1 MIRRP
6 MCLLCFLMMLAL
18 GIADLAG
25 IPLIRGNPLPAGVQS
40 WIEAHPASEI
50 CGEVERYENTEFSQ
64 SVYLKK
70 TYLIYHSKKFPIN
83 NVRVFLKNEEELKPG
98 MQILVKGT
106 LKSVEGPA
114 NPGGF
119 DSRQYYACRHIYYFM
134 KKAVLLK
141 KTSAYSGYRQA
152 MLSVKEKCRIV
163 LESVA
168 GEDASVFE
176 AVVLGDKT
184 SLDPEIRMRYQMAGI
199 VHILAISGLHISIL
213 GIGLYN
219 LMKQVGFGIWPAGIF
234 SLVVMLQYGMLTGG
248 SVSTMRAVTMFL
260 IAMGARITGRI
271 YDMPSA
277 VSVTAMMILA
287 ESPAYLLDSGFLL
300 SFGCILG
307 ICAASER
314 ICALAGAKRKVTKA
328 FWGSVALQL
337 MTLPVMLKFF
347 GEVSLAGLV
356 LNLAVLPSVGVVL
369 AGGVAAMLLGFISVP
384 AARVVI
390 FPARGLLFLY
400 EKLCE
405 LAGRSRW
412 CTWIGGEPEI
422 WQIVVYYVILI
433 AVLFIGQ
440 YVRELEQKKKEM
452 EEDGAKELRSEE
464 NTQRNPLRNWYD
476 NINIQQNLRK
486 RQGTDKLQIS
496 RISRKQH
503 LLRIAAIVLLILS
516 IPILGNQSF
525 QHPFKSKTLQITC
538 LDVGQGD
545 GILIRTPDNKH
556 YLIDGGSSSQSEL
569 GRYCLLPALKSM
581 GISYLDGIFISH
593 TDKDHLSGVQELL
606 EYMEKGLTTIRA
618 GYLVLPGWSEP
629 PQAWTDLARTAQKA
643 GLKTVTGNTG
653 DIIHS
658 GAATFEVLWPENTA
672 RGKDVN
678 EEAMVMELTY
688 GEFQMLFTG
697 DIGADTEK
705 KLLTAGYLND
715 IDCLKVGHHGSRY
728 SSSEEFLKKLK
739 PELAIISCS
748 STNTYGHPSLETIQR
763 LEDCGSQVEY
773 TMKNGAITLETNGK
787 NLRIRRFCSC

>member
-6 MCLLCFLMMLAL
+6 MCLLCFLMMLVL

-25 IPLIRGNPLPAGVQS
+25 IPLIRGNPLPASVQS
-40 WIEAHPASEI
+40 WIKAHPGSEI

-83 NVRVFLKNEEELKPG
+83 NVRVFLKKEEELKPG
-98 MQILVKGT
+98 MQIFVKGI
-106 LKSVEGPA
+106 LKEVEGPT

-119 DSRQYYACRHIYYFM
+119 DSSRYYACRHIYYFM

-141 KTSAYSGYRQA
+141 KTSTYSGYHQA
-152 MLSVKEKCRIV
+152 MLMVKEKCRQI
-163 LESVA
+163 LENTA
-168 GEDASVFE
+168 GKDAPVFE
-176 AVVLGDKT
+176 AIVLGEKT
-184 SLDPEIRMRYQMAGI
+184 GLDPEIRMRYQLAGI

-213 GIGLYN
+213 GMGLYK
-219 LMKQVGFGIWPAGIF
+219 LMKRVGFGIWPAGIF
-234 SLVVMLQYGMLTGG
+234 SLAVMLQYGMMTGG
-248 SVSTMRAVTMFL
+248 SVSTLRAVTMFL

-300 SFGCILG
+300 SFGCVLG
-307 ICAASER
+307 ICVASER
-314 ICALAGAKRKVTKA
+314 ICALAGAKRKGTKV
-328 FWGSVALQL
+328 FCESVALWL
-337 MTLPVMLKFF
+337 VTLPVMLKFF
-347 GEVSLAGLV
+347 GEASLAGLV

-369 AGGVAAMLLGFISVP
+369 AGGVAAMILGFVSIP
-384 AARVVI
+384 TGRVMI
-390 FPARGLLFLY
+390 FPARVLLFLY
-400 EKLCE
+400 ERLCE

-422 WQIVVYYVILI
+422 WQITIYYAILV
-433 AVLFIGQ
+433 AVLLIGQ
-440 YVRELEQKKKEM
+440 YIKES
-452 EEDGAKELRSEE
+452 DQTK
-464 NTQRNPLRNWYD
+464 
-476 NINIQQNLRK
+476 
-486 RQGTDKLQIS
+486 
-496 RISRKQH
+496 ISRKQH
-503 LLRIAAIVLLILS
+503 ILRISGIVLLILS
-516 IPILGNQSF
+516 ILTLGKQSF
-525 QHPFKSKTLQITC
+525 RYSFKNQTLQITC

-581 GISYLDGIFISH
+581 GISCLDGIFISH

-618 GYLVLPGWSEP
+618 AYLVLPGWTEP
-629 PQAWTDLARTAQKA
+629 PEAWTDLASAAQKA
-643 GLKTVTGNTG
+643 GIKTVTGNAG
-653 DIIHS
+653 NIIRS
-658 GAATFEVLWPENTA
+658 GATAFEILWPESTA

-688 GEFQMLFTG
+688 GDFRMLFTG

-705 KLLTAGYLND
+705 KLLSAGCLND
-715 IDCLKVGHHGSRY
+715 IDCLKVGHHGSGY
-728 SSSEEFLKKLK
+728 SSSEEFLKKVK
-739 PELAIISCS
+739 PELSIISCS
-748 STNTYGHPSLETIQR
+748 STNTYGHPSPETVKR
-763 LEDCGSQVEY
+763 LKDCGSQIEY
-773 TMKNGAITLETNGK
+773 TMKNGAIILETNGK
-787 NLRIRRFCSC
+787 NLRIRRFFGN

>member
-6 MCLLCFLMMLAL
+6 MCLLCFLMMLVL

-25 IPLIRGNPLPAGVQS
+25 IPLIRGNPLPASVQS
-40 WIEAHPASEI
+40 WIKAHPGSEI

-83 NVRVFLKNEEELKPG
+83 NVRVFLKKEEELKPG
-98 MQILVKGT
+98 MQIFVKGI
-106 LKSVEGPA
+106 LKEVEGPT

-119 DSRQYYACRHIYYFM
+119 DSSQYYACRHIYYFM

-141 KTSAYSGYRQA
+141 KTSTYSGYHQA
-152 MLSVKEKCRIV
+152 MLMVREKCRQI
-163 LESVA
+163 LENTA
-168 GEDASVFE
+168 GKDAPVFE
-176 AVVLGDKT
+176 AIVLGEKT
-184 SLDPEIRMRYQMAGI
+184 GLDPEIRMRYQLAGI

-213 GIGLYN
+213 GIGLYK
-219 LMKQVGFGIWPAGIF
+219 LIKRVGFGIWPAGIF
-234 SLVVMLQYGMLTGG
+234 SLAVMLQYGMMTGG
-248 SVSTMRAVTMFL
+248 SVSTLRAVTMFL

-300 SFGCILG
+300 SFGCVLG
-307 ICAASER
+307 ICVASER
-314 ICALAGAKRKVTKA
+314 ICALAGAKRKGTKV
-328 FWGSVALQL
+328 FCESVALWL
-337 MTLPVMLKFF
+337 VTLPVMLKFF
-347 GEVSLAGLV
+347 GEASLAGLV

-369 AGGVAAMLLGFISVP
+369 AGGVVAMILGFVSIP
-384 AARVVI
+384 TGRVMI
-390 FPARGLLFLY
+390 FPARVLLFLY
-400 EKLCE
+400 ERLCE

-422 WQIVVYYVILI
+422 WQITIYYAILV
-433 AVLFIGQ
+433 AVLLIGQ
-440 YVRELEQKKKEM
+440 YIKES
-452 EEDGAKELRSEE
+452 DQTK
-464 NTQRNPLRNWYD
+464 
-476 NINIQQNLRK
+476 
-486 RQGTDKLQIS
+486 
-496 RISRKQH
+496 ISRKQH
-503 LLRIAAIVLLILS
+503 ILRISGIVLLILS
-516 IPILGNQSF
+516 ILTLGKQSF
-525 QHPFKSKTLQITC
+525 RYPFKTQTLQITC

-581 GISYLDGIFISH
+581 GISCLDGIFISH

-618 GYLVLPGWSEP
+618 AYLVLPGWTEP
-629 PQAWTDLARTAQKA
+629 PEAWTDLASAAQKA
-643 GLKTVTGNTG
+643 GIKTVTGNAG
-653 DIIHS
+653 NIIHS
-658 GAATFEVLWPENTA
+658 GAAAFEILWPESTA

-688 GEFQMLFTG
+688 GDFRMLFTG

-705 KLLTAGYLND
+705 KLLSAGCLND
-715 IDCLKVGHHGSRY
+715 IDCLKVGHHGSGY
-728 SSSEEFLKKLK
+728 SSSEEFLKKVK
-739 PELAIISCS
+739 PELSIISCS
-748 STNTYGHPSLETIQR
+748 STNTYGHPSPETVKR
-763 LEDCGSQVEY
+763 LKDCGSQIEY
-773 TMKNGAITLETNGK
+773 TMKNGAIILETNGK
-787 NLRIRRFCSC
+787 NLRIRRFCGN

>member
-6 MCLLCFLMMLAL
+6 MCLLCFLMMLVL

-25 IPLIRGNPLPAGVQS
+25 IPLIRGNPLPASVQS
-40 WIEAHPASEI
+40 WIKAHPGSEI
-50 CGEVERYENTEFSQ
+50 YGEVERYENTEFSQ

-83 NVRVFLKNEEELKPG
+83 NVRVFLKKEEELKPG
-98 MQILVKGT
+98 MQIFVKGI
-106 LKSVEGPA
+106 LKEVEGPT

-119 DSRQYYACRHIYYFM
+119 DSSQYYACRHIYYFM

-141 KTSAYSGYRQA
+141 KTSTYSSYHQA
-152 MLSVKEKCRIV
+152 MLMVKEKCRQI
-163 LESVA
+163 LENTA
-168 GEDASVFE
+168 GKDAPVFE
-176 AVVLGDKT
+176 AIVLGEKT
-184 SLDPEIRMRYQMAGI
+184 GLDPEIRMRYQLAGI

-213 GIGLYN
+213 GMGLYK
-219 LMKQVGFGIWPAGIF
+219 LIKRVGFGIWPAGIF
-234 SLVVMLQYGMLTGG
+234 SLAVMLQYGMMTGG
-248 SVSTMRAVTMFL
+248 SVSTLRAVTMFL

-300 SFGCILG
+300 SFGCVLG
-307 ICAASER
+307 ICVASER
-314 ICALAGAKRKVTKA
+314 ICALAGAKRKGTKV
-328 FWGSVALQL
+328 FCESVALWL
-337 MTLPVMLKFF
+337 VTLPVMLKFF
-347 GEVSLAGLV
+347 GEASLAGLV

-369 AGGVAAMLLGFISVP
+369 AGGVAAMILGFVSIP
-384 AARVVI
+384 TGRVMI
-390 FPARGLLFLY
+390 FPARVLLFLY
-400 EKLCE
+400 ERLCE

-422 WQIVVYYVILI
+422 WQITIYYAILV
-433 AVLFIGQ
+433 AVLLIGQ
-440 YVRELEQKKKEM
+440 YIKES
-452 EEDGAKELRSEE
+452 DQTK
-464 NTQRNPLRNWYD
+464 
-476 NINIQQNLRK
+476 
-486 RQGTDKLQIS
+486 
-496 RISRKQH
+496 ISRKQH
-503 LLRIAAIVLLILS
+503 ILRISGIVLLILS
-516 IPILGNQSF
+516 ILTLGKQSF
-525 QHPFKSKTLQITC
+525 RYSFKNQTLQITC

-581 GISYLDGIFISH
+581 GISCLDGIFISH

-618 GYLVLPGWSEP
+618 AYLVLPGWTEP
-629 PQAWTDLARTAQKA
+629 PEAWTDLASAAQKA
-643 GLKTVTGNTG
+643 GIKTVTGNAG
-653 DIIHS
+653 NIIRS
-658 GAATFEVLWPENTA
+658 GAAAFEILWPESTA

-688 GEFQMLFTG
+688 GDFRMLFTG

-705 KLLTAGYLND
+705 KLLTAGCLND

-728 SSSEEFLKKLK
+728 SSSEAFLKKLK
-739 PELAIISCS
+739 PELSIISCS
-748 STNTYGHPSLETIQR
+748 STNTYGHPSPETIQR
-763 LEDCGSQVEY
+763 LKDCGSQIEY
-773 TMKNGAITLETNGK
+773 TMKNGAITLETNGE
-787 NLRIRRFCSC
+787 NLRILRFYSN

>member
-6 MCLLCFLMMLAL
+6 MCLLCFLMMLVL

-25 IPLIRGNPLPAGVQS
+25 IPLIRGNPLPASVQS
-40 WIEAHPASEI
+40 WIKAHPGSEI

-83 NVRVFLKNEEELKPG
+83 NVRVFLKKEEELKPG
-98 MQILVKGT
+98 MQIFVKGI
-106 LKSVEGPA
+106 LKEVEGPT

-119 DSRQYYACRHIYYFM
+119 DSSRYYACRHIYYFM

-141 KTSAYSGYRQA
+141 KTSTYSGYHQA
-152 MLSVKEKCRIV
+152 MLMVKEKCRQI
-163 LESVA
+163 LENTA
-168 GEDASVFE
+168 GKDAPVFE
-176 AVVLGDKT
+176 AIVLGEKT
-184 SLDPEIRMRYQMAGI
+184 GLDPEIRMRYQLAGI

-213 GIGLYN
+213 GMGLYK
-219 LMKQVGFGIWPAGIF
+219 LMKRVGFGIWPAGIF
-234 SLVVMLQYGMLTGG
+234 SLAVMLQYGMMTGG
-248 SVSTMRAVTMFL
+248 SVSTLRAVTMFL

-300 SFGCILG
+300 SFGCVLG
-307 ICAASER
+307 ICVASER
-314 ICALAGAKRKVTKA
+314 ICALAGAKRKGTKV
-328 FWGSVALQL
+328 FCESVALWL
-337 MTLPVMLKFF
+337 VTLPVMLKFF
-347 GEVSLAGLV
+347 GEASLAGLV

-369 AGGVAAMLLGFISVP
+369 AGGVAAMILGFVSIP
-384 AARVVI
+384 TGRVMI
-390 FPARGLLFLY
+390 FPARVLLFLY
-400 EKLCE
+400 ERLCE

-422 WQIVVYYVILI
+422 WQITIYYAILV
-433 AVLFIGQ
+433 AVLLIGQ
-440 YVRELEQKKKEM
+440 YIKES
-452 EEDGAKELRSEE
+452 DQTK
-464 NTQRNPLRNWYD
+464 
-476 NINIQQNLRK
+476 
-486 RQGTDKLQIS
+486 
-496 RISRKQH
+496 ISRKQH
-503 LLRIAAIVLLILS
+503 ILRISGIVLLILS
-516 IPILGNQSF
+516 ILTLGKQSF
-525 QHPFKSKTLQITC
+525 RYSFKNQTLQITC

-581 GISYLDGIFISH
+581 GISCLDGIFISH

-618 GYLVLPGWSEP
+618 AYLVLPGWTEP
-629 PQAWTDLARTAQKA
+629 PEAWTDLASAAQKA
-643 GLKTVTGNTG
+643 GIKTVTGNAG
-653 DIIHS
+653 NIIRS
-658 GAATFEVLWPENTA
+658 GAAAFEILWPESTA

-688 GEFQMLFTG
+688 GDFRMLFTG

-705 KLLTAGYLND
+705 KLLSAGCLND
-715 IDCLKVGHHGSRY
+715 IDCLKVGHHGSGY
-728 SSSEEFLKKLK
+728 SSSEEFLKKVK
-739 PELAIISCS
+739 PELSIISCS
-748 STNTYGHPSLETIQR
+748 STNTYGHPSPETVKR
-763 LEDCGSQVEY
+763 LKDCGSQIEY
-773 TMKNGAITLETNGK
+773 TMKNGAIILETNGK
-787 NLRIRRFCSC
+787 NLRIRRFFGN

>member
-6 MCLLCFLMMLAL
+6 MCLLCFLMMLVL

-25 IPLIRGNPLPAGVQS
+25 IPLIRGNPLPASVQS
-40 WIEAHPASEI
+40 WIKAHPGSEI

-83 NVRVFLKNEEELKPG
+83 NVRIFLKKEEELKPG
-98 MQILVKGT
+98 MKIFVKGI
-106 LKSVEGPA
+106 LKEVEGPT

-119 DSRQYYACRHIYYFM
+119 DSSRYYACRHIYYFM

-141 KTSAYSGYRQA
+141 KTSTYSGYHQA
-152 MLSVKEKCRIV
+152 MLMVREKCRQI
-163 LESVA
+163 LENTA
-168 GEDASVFE
+168 GKDAPVFE
-176 AVVLGDKT
+176 AIVLGEKT
-184 SLDPEIRMRYQMAGI
+184 GLDPEIRMRYQLAGI

-213 GIGLYN
+213 GMGLYK
-219 LMKQVGFGIWPAGIF
+219 LIKRVGFGIWPAGIF
-234 SLVVMLQYGMLTGG
+234 SLAVMLQYGMMTGG
-248 SVSTMRAVTMFL
+248 SVSTLRAVTMFL

-300 SFGCILG
+300 SFGCVLG
-307 ICAASER
+307 ICVASER
-314 ICALAGAKRKVTKA
+314 ICALAGAKRKGTKV
-328 FWGSVALQL
+328 FCESVALWL
-337 MTLPVMLKFF
+337 VTLPVMLKFF
-347 GEVSLAGLV
+347 GEASLAGLV

-369 AGGVAAMLLGFISVP
+369 AGGVAAMILGFVSIP
-384 AARVVI
+384 TGRVVI
-390 FPARGLLFLY
+390 FPARVLLFLY
-400 EKLCE
+400 ERLCE

-422 WQIVVYYVILI
+422 WQITIYYAILV
-433 AVLFIGQ
+433 AVLLIGQ
-440 YVRELEQKKKEM
+440 YIKES
-452 EEDGAKELRSEE
+452 DQTK
-464 NTQRNPLRNWYD
+464 
-476 NINIQQNLRK
+476 
-486 RQGTDKLQIS
+486 
-496 RISRKQH
+496 ISRKQH
-503 LLRIAAIVLLILS
+503 ILRISGIVLLILS
-516 IPILGNQSF
+516 ILTLGKQSF
-525 QHPFKSKTLQITC
+525 RYPFKTQTLQITC

-581 GISYLDGIFISH
+581 GISCLDGIFISH

-618 GYLVLPGWSEP
+618 AYLVLPGWTEP
-629 PQAWTDLARTAQKA
+629 PEAWTDLASAAQKA
-643 GLKTVTGNTG
+643 GIKTVTGNAG
-653 DIIHS
+653 NIIRS
-658 GAATFEVLWPENTA
+658 GAAAFEILWPESTA

-688 GEFQMLFTG
+688 GDFRMLFTG

-705 KLLTAGYLND
+705 KLLSAGCLND
-715 IDCLKVGHHGSRY
+715 IECLKVGHHGSGY
-728 SSSEEFLKKLK
+728 SSSEEFLKKVK
-739 PELAIISCS
+739 PELSIISCS
-748 STNTYGHPSLETIQR
+748 STNTYGHPSPETVKR
-763 LEDCGSQVEY
+763 LKDCGSQIEY
-773 TMKNGAITLETNGK
+773 TMKNGAIILETNGK
-787 NLRIRRFCSC
+787 NLRIRRFCGN

>member
-6 MCLLCFLMMLAL
+6 MCLLCFLMMLVL

-25 IPLIRGNPLPAGVQS
+25 IPLIRGNPLPASVQS
-40 WIEAHPASEI
+40 WIKAHPGSEI

-83 NVRVFLKNEEELKPG
+83 NVRIFLKKEEELKPG
-98 MQILVKGT
+98 MKIFVKGI
-106 LKSVEGPA
+106 LKEVEGPT

-119 DSRQYYACRHIYYFM
+119 DSSRYYACRHIYYFM

-141 KTSAYSGYRQA
+141 KTSTYSGYHQA
-152 MLSVKEKCRIV
+152 MLMVREKCRQI
-163 LESVA
+163 LENTA
-168 GEDASVFE
+168 GKDAPVFE
-176 AVVLGDKT
+176 AIVLGEKT
-184 SLDPEIRMRYQMAGI
+184 GLDPEIRMRYQLAGI

-213 GIGLYN
+213 GMGLYK
-219 LMKQVGFGIWPAGIF
+219 LIKRVGFGIWPAGIF
-234 SLVVMLQYGMLTGG
+234 SLAVMLQYGMMTGG
-248 SVSTMRAVTMFL
+248 SVSTLRAVTMFL

-300 SFGCILG
+300 SFGCVLG
-307 ICAASER
+307 ICVASER
-314 ICALAGAKRKVTKA
+314 ICALAGAKRKGTKV
-328 FWGSVALQL
+328 FCESVALWL
-337 MTLPVMLKFF
+337 VTLPVMLKFF
-347 GEVSLAGLV
+347 GEASLAGLV

-369 AGGVAAMLLGFISVP
+369 AGGVAAMILGFVSIP
-384 AARVVI
+384 TGRVVI
-390 FPARGLLFLY
+390 FPARVLLFLY
-400 EKLCE
+400 ERLCE

-422 WQIVVYYVILI
+422 WQITIYYAILV
-433 AVLFIGQ
+433 AVLLIGQ
-440 YVRELEQKKKEM
+440 YIKES
-452 EEDGAKELRSEE
+452 DQTK
-464 NTQRNPLRNWYD
+464 
-476 NINIQQNLRK
+476 
-486 RQGTDKLQIS
+486 
-496 RISRKQH
+496 ISRKQH
-503 LLRIAAIVLLILS
+503 ILRISGIVLLILS
-516 IPILGNQSF
+516 ILTLGKQSF
-525 QHPFKSKTLQITC
+525 RYPFKTQTLQITC

-556 YLIDGGSSSQSEL
+556 YLIDGGSSSQSDL

-581 GISYLDGIFISH
+581 GISCLDGIFISH

-618 GYLVLPGWSEP
+618 AYLVLPGWTEP
-629 PQAWTDLARTAQKA
+629 PEAWTDLASAAQKA
-643 GLKTVTGNTG
+643 GIKTVTGNAG
-653 DIIHS
+653 NIIRS
-658 GAATFEVLWPENTA
+658 GAAAFEILWPESTA

-688 GEFQMLFTG
+688 GDFRMLFTG

-705 KLLTAGYLND
+705 KLLSVGCLND

-728 SSSEEFLKKLK
+728 SSSEEFLKKVK
-739 PELAIISCS
+739 PELSIISCS
-748 STNTYGHPSLETIQR
+748 STNTYGHPSPETVKR
-763 LEDCGSQVEY
+763 LKDCGSQIEY
-773 TMKNGAITLETNGK
+773 TMKNGAIILETNGK
-787 NLRIRRFCSC
+787 NLRIRRFCGN

>member
-25 IPLIRGNPLPAGVQS
+25 IPLIRGNPLPASLQS
-40 WIEAHPASEI
+40 WIKVHPGSEI

-83 NVRVFLKNEEELKPG
+83 NVRVFLKKEEELKPG
-98 MQILVKGT
+98 MQIFVKGI
-106 LKSVEGPA
+106 LKEVEGPT

-141 KTSAYSGYRQA
+141 KTSTYSGYHQA
-152 MLSVKEKCRIV
+152 MLMVKEKCRQI
-163 LESVA
+163 LENTA
-168 GEDASVFE
+168 EKDAPVFE
-176 AVVLGDKT
+176 AIVLGEKT
-184 SLDPEIRMRYQMAGI
+184 GLDPEIRMRYQLAGI

-213 GIGLYN
+213 GMGLYK
-219 LMKQVGFGIWPAGIF
+219 LMKRVGFGIWPAGIF
-234 SLVVMLQYGMLTGG
+234 SLAVMLQYGMMTGG
-248 SVSTMRAVTMFL
+248 SVSTLRAVTMFL

-300 SFGCILG
+300 SFGCVLG
-307 ICAASER
+307 ICVASER
-314 ICALAGAKRKVTKA
+314 ICALAGAKRKGTKV
-328 FWGSVALQL
+328 FCESVALWL
-337 MTLPVMLKFF
+337 VTLPVMLKFF
-347 GEVSLAGLV
+347 GEASLAGLV

-369 AGGVAAMLLGFISVP
+369 ACGVAAMILGFVSIP
-384 AARVVI
+384 AGRVVI
-390 FPARGLLFLY
+390 FPARVLLSLY
-400 EKLCE
+400 ERLCE
-405 LAGRSRW
+405 LAGRSSW
-412 CTWIGGEPEI
+412 CTWIGGEPKI
-422 WQIVVYYVILI
+422 WQITVYYAILI
-433 AVLFIGQ
+433 TVLFIGQ
-440 YVRELEQKKKEM
+440 YIKGSDQTK
-452 EEDGAKELRSEE
+452 
-464 NTQRNPLRNWYD
+464 
-476 NINIQQNLRK
+476 
-486 RQGTDKLQIS
+486 
-496 RISRKQH
+496 ISRKQH
-503 LLRIAAIVLLILS
+503 ILRISGIVLLILS
-516 IPILGNQSF
+516 ILTLGNQSF
-525 QHPFKSKTLQITC
+525 RYPFKTQTLQITC

-556 YLIDGGSSSQSEL
+556 YLIDGGSSSQSDL

-581 GISYLDGIFISH
+581 GISCLDGIFISH

-618 GYLVLPGWSEP
+618 AYLVLPGWTEP
-629 PQAWTDLARTAQKA
+629 PEAWTDLASAAQKA
-643 GLKTVTGNTG
+643 GIKTVTGNAG
-653 DIIHS
+653 NIIRS
-658 GAATFEVLWPENTA
+658 GAAAFEILWPESTA

-688 GEFQMLFTG
+688 GDFRMLFTG

-705 KLLTAGYLND
+705 KLLSVGCFND

-728 SSSEEFLKKLK
+728 SSSEEFLKKVK
-739 PELAIISCS
+739 PELSIISCS
-748 STNTYGHPSLETIQR
+748 STNTYGHPSPETIKR
-763 LEDCGSQVEY
+763 LKDCGSQIEY
-773 TMKNGAITLETNGK
+773 TMKNGAIILETNGK
-787 NLRIRRFCSC
+787 NLRIRRFCSN

>member
-50 CGEVERYENTEFSQ
+50 CGEVEWYENTEFSQ

-106 LKSVEGPA
+106 LKSVEGPT

-152 MLSVKEKCRIV
+152 MLSVKEKCRSV

-168 GEDASVFE
+168 GEDASVFD

-213 GIGLYN
+213 GMGLYN
-219 LMKQVGFGIWPAGIF
+219 LMKRVGFGIWPAGIF
-234 SLVVMLQYGMLTGG
+234 SLAVMLQYGMLTGG

-300 SFGCILG
+300 SFGCVLG
-307 ICAASER
+307 ICEASDR
-314 ICALAGAKRKVTKA
+314 ICALSGAKRKVTKA

-369 AGGVAAMLLGFISVP
+369 AGGVAAMLVGIVSIP

-400 EKLCE
+400 EKICE

-412 CTWIGGEPEI
+412 CTWISGEPEI

-433 AVLFIGQ
+433 TVLFIGQ
-440 YVRELEQKKKEM
+440 HMKELDQEKKELEKGE
-452 EEDGAKELRSEE
+452 AKGLQRE
-464 NTQRNPLRNWYD
+464 NAQRNPLRNWYE
-476 NINIQQNLRK
+476 NV
-486 RQGTDKLQIS
+486 
-496 RISRKQH
+496 SRKQH
-503 LLRIAAIVLLILS
+503 ILRTAAIVLMTLS
-516 IPILGNQSF
+516 ILTLGIQSF
-525 QHPFKSKTLQITC
+525 QYPFKSKTLQITC

-545 GILIRTPDNKH
+545 GILIRTPNNKH

-629 PQAWTDLARTAQKA
+629 PQAWTDLARTAKKA

-658 GAATFEVLWPENTA
+658 GAVTFEVLWPESAA

-748 STNTYGHPSLETIQR
+748 STNTYGHPSPETIQR

-787 NLRIRRFCSC
+787 NIQIHRFCSR

>member
-6 MCLLCFLMMLAL
+6 MCLLCFLMMLVL

-25 IPLIRGNPLPAGVQS
+25 IPLIRGNPLPASVQS
-40 WIEAHPASEI
+40 WIKAHPGSEI

-83 NVRVFLKNEEELKPG
+83 NVRVFLKKEEELKPG
-98 MQILVKGT
+98 MQIFVKGI
-106 LKSVEGPA
+106 LKEVEGPT

-119 DSRQYYACRHIYYFM
+119 DSSRYYACRHIYYFM

-141 KTSAYSGYRQA
+141 KTSTYSSYHQA
-152 MLSVKEKCRIV
+152 MLMVKEKCRQI
-163 LESVA
+163 LENTA
-168 GEDASVFE
+168 GKDAPVFE
-176 AVVLGDKT
+176 AIVLGEKT
-184 SLDPEIRMRYQMAGI
+184 GLDSEIRMRYQLAGI

-213 GIGLYN
+213 GMGLYK
-219 LMKQVGFGIWPAGIF
+219 LMKRVGFGIWPAGIF
-234 SLVVMLQYGMLTGG
+234 SLAVMLQYGMMTGG
-248 SVSTMRAVTMFL
+248 SVSTLRAVTMFL

-300 SFGCILG
+300 SFGCVLG
-307 ICAASER
+307 ICVASER
-314 ICALAGAKRKVTKA
+314 ICALAGAKRKGTKV
-328 FWGSVALQL
+328 FCESVALWL
-337 MTLPVMLKFF
+337 VTLPVMLKFF
-347 GEVSLAGLV
+347 GEASLAGLV

-369 AGGVAAMLLGFISVP
+369 AGGVAAMILGFVSIP
-384 AARVVI
+384 TGRVMI
-390 FPARGLLFLY
+390 FPARVLLFLY
-400 EKLCE
+400 ERLCE

-422 WQIVVYYVILI
+422 WQITIYYAILV
-433 AVLFIGQ
+433 AVLLIGQ
-440 YVRELEQKKKEM
+440 YIKES
-452 EEDGAKELRSEE
+452 DQTK
-464 NTQRNPLRNWYD
+464 
-476 NINIQQNLRK
+476 
-486 RQGTDKLQIS
+486 
-496 RISRKQH
+496 ISRKQH
-503 LLRIAAIVLLILS
+503 ILRISGIVLLILS
-516 IPILGNQSF
+516 ILTLGKQSF
-525 QHPFKSKTLQITC
+525 RYSFKNQTLQITC

-581 GISYLDGIFISH
+581 GISCLDGIFISH

-618 GYLVLPGWSEP
+618 AYLVLPGWTEP
-629 PQAWTDLARTAQKA
+629 PEAWTDLASAAQKA
-643 GLKTVTGNTG
+643 GIKTVTGNAG
-653 DIIHS
+653 NIIRS
-658 GAATFEVLWPENTA
+658 GAAAFEILWPESTA

-688 GEFQMLFTG
+688 GDFRMLFTG

-705 KLLTAGYLND
+705 KLLSAGCLND
-715 IDCLKVGHHGSRY
+715 IDCLKVGHHGSGY
-728 SSSEEFLKKLK
+728 SSSEEFLKKVK
-739 PELAIISCS
+739 PELSIISCS
-748 STNTYGHPSLETIQR
+748 STNTYGHPSPETVKR
-763 LEDCGSQVEY
+763 LKDCGSQIEY
-773 TMKNGAITLETNGK
+773 TMKNGAIILETNGK
-787 NLRIRRFCSC
+787 NLRIRRFFR

>member
-6 MCLLCFLMMLAL
+6 MCLLCFLMMLSL

-25 IPLIRGNPLPAGVQS
+25 IPLIRGNPLPASVQS
-40 WIEAHPASEI
+40 WIEVHPASEI

-83 NVRVFLKNEEELKPG
+83 NVRVFLKKEEELKPG
-98 MQILVKGT
+98 MQIFVKGI
-106 LKSVEGPA
+106 LKEVEGPT

-141 KTSAYSGYRQA
+141 KTSTYSGYHQA
-152 MLSVKEKCRIV
+152 MLMVKEKCRQI
-163 LESVA
+163 LENTA
-168 GEDASVFE
+168 GKDAPVFE
-176 AVVLGDKT
+176 AIVLGEKT
-184 SLDPEIRMRYQMAGI
+184 GLDPEIRMRYQLAGI

-213 GIGLYN
+213 GMGLYK
-219 LMKQVGFGIWPAGIF
+219 LMKRVGFGIWPAGIF
-234 SLVVMLQYGMLTGG
+234 SLAVMLQYGMMTGG
-248 SVSTMRAVTMFL
+248 SVSTLRAVTMFL

-300 SFGCILG
+300 SFGCVLG
-307 ICAASER
+307 ICVASER
-314 ICALAGAKRKVTKA
+314 ICALAGAKRKGTKV
-328 FWGSVALQL
+328 FCESVALWL
-337 MTLPVMLKFF
+337 VTLPVMLKFF
-347 GEVSLAGLV
+347 GEASLAGLV

-369 AGGVAAMLLGFISVP
+369 AGGVAAMILGFVSIP
-384 AARVVI
+384 AGRVVI
-390 FPARGLLFLY
+390 FPARVLLFLY
-400 EKLCE
+400 ERLCE

-412 CTWIGGEPEI
+412 CTWIGGEPKI
-422 WQIVVYYVILI
+422 WQITVYYAILI

-440 YVRELEQKKKEM
+440 YIKES
-452 EEDGAKELRSEE
+452 DQTK
-464 NTQRNPLRNWYD
+464 
-476 NINIQQNLRK
+476 
-486 RQGTDKLQIS
+486 
-496 RISRKQH
+496 ISRKQH
-503 LLRIAAIVLLILS
+503 ILRISGIVLLILS
-516 IPILGNQSF
+516 ILTLGNQSF
-525 QHPFKSKTLQITC
+525 RYPFKTQTLQITC

-556 YLIDGGSSSQSEL
+556 YLIDGGSSSQSDL

-581 GISYLDGIFISH
+581 GISCLDGIFISH

-618 GYLVLPGWSEP
+618 AYLVLPGWTEP
-629 PQAWTDLARTAQKA
+629 PEAWTDLASAAQKA
-643 GLKTVTGNTG
+643 GIKTVTGNAG
-653 DIIHS
+653 NIIRS
-658 GAATFEVLWPENTA
+658 GAAAFEILWPESTA

-688 GEFQMLFTG
+688 GDFRMLFTG

-705 KLLTAGYLND
+705 KLLSVGCFND

-728 SSSEEFLKKLK
+728 SSSEEFLKKVK
-739 PELAIISCS
+739 PELSIISCS
-748 STNTYGHPSLETIQR
+748 STNTYGHPSPETIKR
-763 LEDCGSQVEY
+763 LKDCGSQIEY
-773 TMKNGAITLETNGK
+773 TMKNGAIILETNGK
-787 NLRIRRFCSC
+787 NLRIRRFCSN

>member
-1 MIRRP
+1 

-40 WIEAHPASEI
+40 WIGAHPASEI

-106 LKSVEGPA
+106 LKSVEGPT

-152 MLSVKEKCRIV
+152 MLSVKEKCRSV

-168 GEDASVFE
+168 GEDASVFD

-213 GIGLYN
+213 GMGLYN
-219 LMKQVGFGIWPAGIF
+219 LMKRVGFGIWPAGIF
-234 SLVVMLQYGMLTGG
+234 SLAVMLQYGMLTGG
-248 SVSTMRAVTMFL
+248 SVSTMRAVIMFL

-300 SFGCILG
+300 SFGCVLG
-307 ICAASER
+307 ICEASDR
-314 ICALAGAKRKVTKA
+314 ICALSGAKRRVTKA

-369 AGGVAAMLLGFISVP
+369 AGGVAAMLVGIVSIP

-412 CTWIGGEPEI
+412 CTWISGEPEI

-440 YVRELEQKKKEM
+440 YMKGLDQEKKELEKGE
-452 EEDGAKELRSEE
+452 AKGLQRE
-464 NTQRNPLRNWYD
+464 NAQRNPLRNWYE
-476 NINIQQNLRK
+476 NV
-486 RQGTDKLQIS
+486 
-496 RISRKQH
+496 SRKQH
-503 LLRIAAIVLLILS
+503 ILRTAAIVLMTLS
-516 IPILGNQSF
+516 ILTLGIESF
-525 QHPFKSKTLQITC
+525 QYLFKSKTLQITC

-545 GILIRTPDNKH
+545 GILIRTPNNKH

-581 GISYLDGIFISH
+581 GVSYLDGIFISH

-606 EYMEKGLTTIRA
+606 EYMEKGLTTIRV

-629 PQAWTDLARTAQKA
+629 PQAWTDLARAAKKA

-658 GAATFEVLWPENTA
+658 GAATFEVLWPESTA

-705 KLLTAGYLND
+705 KLLTAGCLND

-748 STNTYGHPSLETIQR
+748 STNTYGHPSPETIQR

-787 NLRIRRFCSC
+787 NLQIHRFCSR

>member
-6 MCLLCFLMMLAL
+6 MCLLCFLMMLVL

-25 IPLIRGNPLPAGVQS
+25 IPLIRGNPLPASVQS
-40 WIEAHPASEI
+40 WIKAHPGSEI

-83 NVRVFLKNEEELKPG
+83 NVRIFLKKEEELKPG
-98 MQILVKGT
+98 MKIFVKGI
-106 LKSVEGPA
+106 LKEVEGPT

-119 DSRQYYACRHIYYFM
+119 DSSRYYACRHIYYFM

-141 KTSAYSGYRQA
+141 KTSTYSGYHQA
-152 MLSVKEKCRIV
+152 MLMVREKCRQI
-163 LESVA
+163 LENTA
-168 GEDASVFE
+168 GKDAPVFE
-176 AVVLGDKT
+176 AIVLGEKT
-184 SLDPEIRMRYQMAGI
+184 GLDPEIRMRYQLAGI

-213 GIGLYN
+213 GMGLYK
-219 LMKQVGFGIWPAGIF
+219 LIKRVGFGIWPAGIF
-234 SLVVMLQYGMLTGG
+234 SLAVMLQYGMMTGG
-248 SVSTMRAVTMFL
+248 SVSTLRAVTMFL

-300 SFGCILG
+300 SFGCVLG
-307 ICAASER
+307 ICVASER
-314 ICALAGAKRKVTKA
+314 ICALAGAKRKGTKV
-328 FWGSVALQL
+328 FCESVALWL
-337 MTLPVMLKFF
+337 VTLPVMLKFF
-347 GEVSLAGLV
+347 GEASLAGLV

-369 AGGVAAMLLGFISVP
+369 AGGVAAMILGFVSIP
-384 AARVVI
+384 TGRVVI
-390 FPARGLLFLY
+390 FPARVLLFLY
-400 EKLCE
+400 ERLCE

-422 WQIVVYYVILI
+422 WQITIYYAILV
-433 AVLFIGQ
+433 AVLLIGQ
-440 YVRELEQKKKEM
+440 YIKES
-452 EEDGAKELRSEE
+452 DQTK
-464 NTQRNPLRNWYD
+464 
-476 NINIQQNLRK
+476 
-486 RQGTDKLQIS
+486 
-496 RISRKQH
+496 ISRKQH
-503 LLRIAAIVLLILS
+503 ILRISGIVLLILS
-516 IPILGNQSF
+516 ILTLGKQSF
-525 QHPFKSKTLQITC
+525 RYPFKTQTLQITC

-556 YLIDGGSSSQSEL
+556 YLIDGGSSSQSDL

-581 GISYLDGIFISH
+581 GISCLDGIFISH

-618 GYLVLPGWSEP
+618 AYLVLPGWTEP
-629 PQAWTDLARTAQKA
+629 PEAWTDLASAAQKA
-643 GLKTVTGNTG
+643 GIKTVTGNAG
-653 DIIHS
+653 NIIRS
-658 GAATFEVLWPENTA
+658 GAAAFEILWPESTA

-688 GEFQMLFTG
+688 GDFRMLFTG

-705 KLLTAGYLND
+705 KLLSVGCLND

-728 SSSEEFLKKLK
+728 SSSEEFLKKVK
-739 PELAIISCS
+739 PELSIISCS
-748 STNTYGHPSLETIQR
+748 STNTYGHPSPETIKR
-763 LEDCGSQVEY
+763 LKDCGSQIEY
-773 TMKNGAITLETNGK
+773 TMKNGAIILETNGK
-787 NLRIRRFCSC
+787 NLRIRRFCGN

>member
-1 MIRRP
+1 

-141 KTSAYSGYRQA
+141 KTSVYSGYRQA
-152 MLSVKEKCRIV
+152 MLSVKEKCRSV

-213 GIGLYN
+213 GMGLYN
-219 LMKQVGFGIWPAGIF
+219 LMKRVGFGIWPAGIF
-234 SLVVMLQYGMLTGG
+234 SLAVMLQYGMMTGG

-300 SFGCILG
+300 SFGCVLG
-307 ICAASER
+307 ICEASDR
-314 ICALAGAKRKVTKA
+314 ICALSGAKRKVTKA

-369 AGGVAAMLLGFISVP
+369 AGGVAAMLLGVISVP

-440 YVRELEQKKKEM
+440 YV
-452 EEDGAKELRSEE
+452 KELDQEKIELKKDEMKRLQREE
-464 NTQRNPLRNWYD
+464 NAQRNPLRNWYE
-476 NINIQQNLRK
+476 NV
-486 RQGTDKLQIS
+486 
-496 RISRKQH
+496 SRKQH
-503 LLRIAAIVLLILS
+503 LLRIAAIVLLTLS
-516 IPILGNQSF
+516 ILTLGNQSF
-525 QHPFKSKTLQITC
+525 QYPFKYKPMQITC

-581 GISYLDGIFISH
+581 GVSYLDGIFISH

-629 PQAWTDLARTAQKA
+629 PQAWTDLARTAKKA
-643 GLKTVTGNTG
+643 GIKTVTGNTG

-658 GAATFEVLWPENTA
+658 GAATFEVLWPESTA

-678 EEAMVMELTY
+678 EEAMVMELIY

-748 STNTYGHPSLETIQR
+748 STNTYGHPSPETIQR

-787 NLRIRRFCSC
+787 NLRIRRFCSR

>member
-6 MCLLCFLMMLAL
+6 MCLLCFLMMLVL

-25 IPLIRGNPLPAGVQS
+25 IPLIRGNPLPASVQS
-40 WIEAHPASEI
+40 WIKAHPGSEI

-83 NVRVFLKNEEELKPG
+83 NVRVFLKKEEELKPG
-98 MQILVKGT
+98 MQIFVKGI
-106 LKSVEGPA
+106 LKEVEGPT

-119 DSRQYYACRHIYYFM
+119 DSSRYYACRHIYYFM

-141 KTSAYSGYRQA
+141 KTSTYSGYHQA
-152 MLSVKEKCRIV
+152 MLMVKEKCRQI
-163 LESVA
+163 LENTA
-168 GEDASVFE
+168 GKDAPVFE
-176 AVVLGDKT
+176 AIVLGEKT
-184 SLDPEIRMRYQMAGI
+184 GLDPEIRMRYQLAGI

-213 GIGLYN
+213 GLGLYK
-219 LMKQVGFGIWPAGIF
+219 LMKRVGFGIWPAGIF
-234 SLVVMLQYGMLTGG
+234 SLAVMLQYGMMTGG
-248 SVSTMRAVTMFL
+248 SVSTLRAVTMFL

-300 SFGCILG
+300 SFGCVLG
-307 ICAASER
+307 ICVASER
-314 ICALAGAKRKVTKA
+314 ICALAGAKRKGTKV
-328 FWGSVALQL
+328 FCESVALWL
-337 MTLPVMLKFF
+337 VTLPVMLKFF
-347 GEVSLAGLV
+347 GEASLAGLV

-369 AGGVAAMLLGFISVP
+369 AGGVAAMILSFVSIPTG
-384 AARVVI
+384 RVMI
-390 FPARGLLFLY
+390 FPARVLLFLY
-400 EKLCE
+400 ERLCE

-422 WQIVVYYVILI
+422 WQITIYYAILV
-433 AVLFIGQ
+433 AVLLIGQ
-440 YVRELEQKKKEM
+440 YIKES
-452 EEDGAKELRSEE
+452 DQTK
-464 NTQRNPLRNWYD
+464 
-476 NINIQQNLRK
+476 
-486 RQGTDKLQIS
+486 
-496 RISRKQH
+496 ISRKQH
-503 LLRIAAIVLLILS
+503 ILRISGIVLLILS
-516 IPILGNQSF
+516 ILTLGKQSF
-525 QHPFKSKTLQITC
+525 RYSFKNQTLQITC

-581 GISYLDGIFISH
+581 GISCLDGIFISH

-618 GYLVLPGWSEP
+618 AYLVLPGWTEP
-629 PQAWTDLARTAQKA
+629 PEAWTDLASAAQKA
-643 GLKTVTGNTG
+643 GIKTVTGNAG
-653 DIIHS
+653 NIIRS
-658 GAATFEVLWPENTA
+658 GAAAFEILWPESTA

-688 GEFQMLFTG
+688 GDFRMLFTG

-705 KLLTAGYLND
+705 KLLSAGCLND
-715 IDCLKVGHHGSRY
+715 IDCLKVGHHGSGY
-728 SSSEEFLKKLK
+728 SSSEEFLKKVK
-739 PELAIISCS
+739 PELSIISCS
-748 STNTYGHPSLETIQR
+748 STNTYGHPSPETVKR
-763 LEDCGSQVEY
+763 LKDCGSQIEY
-773 TMKNGAITLETNGK
+773 TMKNGAIILETNGK
-787 NLRIRRFCSC
+787 NLRIRRFFGN

>member
-6 MCLLCFLMMLAL
+6 MCLLCFLMMLVL

-25 IPLIRGNPLPAGVQS
+25 IPLIRGNPLPASVQS
-40 WIEAHPASEI
+40 WIKAHPGSEI

-83 NVRVFLKNEEELKPG
+83 NVRVFLKKEEELKPG
-98 MQILVKGT
+98 MQIFVKGI
-106 LKSVEGPA
+106 LKEVEGPT

-119 DSRQYYACRHIYYFM
+119 DSSRYYACRHIYYFM

-141 KTSAYSGYRQA
+141 KTSTYSGYHQA
-152 MLSVKEKCRIV
+152 MLMVKEKCRQI
-163 LESVA
+163 LENTA
-168 GEDASVFE
+168 GKDAPVFE
-176 AVVLGDKT
+176 AIVLGEKT
-184 SLDPEIRMRYQMAGI
+184 GLDPEIRMRYQLAGI

-213 GIGLYN
+213 GMGLYK
-219 LMKQVGFGIWPAGIF
+219 LMKRVGFGIWPAGIF
-234 SLVVMLQYGMLTGG
+234 SLAVMLQYGMMTGG
-248 SVSTMRAVTMFL
+248 SVSTLRAVTMFL

-300 SFGCILG
+300 SFGCVLG
-307 ICAASER
+307 ICVASER
-314 ICALAGAKRKVTKA
+314 ICALAGAKRKGTKV
-328 FWGSVALQL
+328 FCESVALWL
-337 MTLPVMLKFF
+337 VTLPVMLKFF
-347 GEVSLAGLV
+347 GEASLAGLV

-369 AGGVAAMLLGFISVP
+369 AGGVAAMILGFVSIP
-384 AARVVI
+384 TGRVMI
-390 FPARGLLFLY
+390 FPARVLLFLY
-400 EKLCE
+400 ERLCE

-422 WQIVVYYVILI
+422 WQITIYYAILV
-433 AVLFIGQ
+433 AVLLIGQ
-440 YVRELEQKKKEM
+440 YIKES
-452 EEDGAKELRSEE
+452 DQTK
-464 NTQRNPLRNWYD
+464 
-476 NINIQQNLRK
+476 
-486 RQGTDKLQIS
+486 
-496 RISRKQH
+496 ISRKQH
-503 LLRIAAIVLLILS
+503 ILRISGIFLLILS
-516 IPILGNQSF
+516 ILTLGKQSF
-525 QHPFKSKTLQITC
+525 RYSFKNQTLQITC

-581 GISYLDGIFISH
+581 GISCLDGIFISH

-618 GYLVLPGWSEP
+618 AYLVLPGWTEP
-629 PQAWTDLARTAQKA
+629 PEAWTDLASAAQKA
-643 GLKTVTGNTG
+643 GIKTVTGNAG
-653 DIIHS
+653 NIIRS
-658 GAATFEVLWPENTA
+658 GAAAFEILWPESTA

-688 GEFQMLFTG
+688 GDFRMLFTG

-705 KLLTAGYLND
+705 KLLSAGCLND
-715 IDCLKVGHHGSRY
+715 IDCLKVGHHGSGY
-728 SSSEEFLKKLK
+728 SSSEEFLKKVK
-739 PELAIISCS
+739 PELSIISCS
-748 STNTYGHPSLETIQR
+748 STNTYGHPSPETVKR
-763 LEDCGSQVEY
+763 LKDCGSQIEY
-773 TMKNGAITLETNGK
+773 TMKNGAIILETNGK
-787 NLRIRRFCSC
+787 NLRIRRFFGN

>member
-1 MIRRP
+1 

-25 IPLIRGNPLPAGVQS
+25 IPLIRGNPLPASVQS

-106 LKSVEGPA
+106 LKSVEGPT

-152 MLSVKEKCRIV
+152 MLSVKEKCRSV

-213 GIGLYN
+213 GMGLYN
-219 LMKQVGFGIWPAGIF
+219 LMKRVGFGIWPAGIF
-234 SLVVMLQYGMLTGG
+234 SLAVMLQYGMLTGG

-314 ICALAGAKRKVTKA
+314 ICALVGAKRKVTKA

-390 FPARGLLFLY
+390 FPARGFLFLY

-440 YVRELEQKKKEM
+440 YVRKLEQKKKEM

-464 NTQRNPLRNWYD
+464 NTQRNPLRNWCD

-503 LLRIAAIVLLILS
+503 LLRNAAIVLLTLS
-516 IPILGNQSF
+516 ILTLGNQSF
-525 QHPFKSKTLQITC
+525 QYPFKYKPLQITC

-581 GISYLDGIFISH
+581 GVSYLDGIFISH

-629 PQAWTDLARTAQKA
+629 PQAWTDLARTAKKA

-715 IDCLKVGHHGSRY
+715 VDCLKVGHHGSRY

-748 STNTYGHPSLETIQR
+748 STNTYGHPSPETIQR
-763 LEDCGSQVEY
+763 LEECGSQVEY

-787 NLRIRRFCSC
+787 NLRIHRFCSR

>member
-6 MCLLCFLMMLAL
+6 ICLLCFLMMLAL

-25 IPLIRGNPLPAGVQS
+25 IPLIRGNPLPASLQS
-40 WIEAHPASEI
+40 WIKVHPGSEI

-83 NVRVFLKNEEELKPG
+83 NVRVFLKKEEELKPG
-98 MQILVKGT
+98 MQIFVKGI
-106 LKSVEGPA
+106 LKEVEGPT

-141 KTSAYSGYRQA
+141 KTSTYSGYHQA
-152 MLSVKEKCRIV
+152 MLMVKEKCRQI
-163 LESVA
+163 LENTS
-168 GEDASVFE
+168 GKDAPVFE
-176 AVVLGDKT
+176 AIVLGEKT
-184 SLDPEIRMRYQMAGI
+184 GLDPEIRMRYQLAGI

-213 GIGLYN
+213 GMGLYK
-219 LMKQVGFGIWPAGIF
+219 LMKRVGFGIWPAGIF
-234 SLVVMLQYGMLTGG
+234 SLAVMLQYGMMTGG
-248 SVSTMRAVTMFL
+248 SVSTLRAVTMFL

-300 SFGCILG
+300 SFGCVLG
-307 ICAASER
+307 ICVASER
-314 ICALAGAKRKVTKA
+314 ICALAGAKRKGTKV
-328 FWGSVALQL
+328 FCESVALWL
-337 MTLPVMLKFF
+337 VTLPVMLKFF
-347 GEVSLAGLV
+347 GEASLAGLV

-369 AGGVAAMLLGFISVP
+369 AGGVAAMILGFVSIP
-384 AARVVI
+384 AGRVVI
-390 FPARGLLFLY
+390 FPARVLLSLY
-400 EKLCE
+400 ERLCE

-422 WQIVVYYVILI
+422 WQITIYYAILV
-433 AVLFIGQ
+433 AVLLIGQ
-440 YVRELEQKKKEM
+440 YIKES
-452 EEDGAKELRSEE
+452 DQTK
-464 NTQRNPLRNWYD
+464 
-476 NINIQQNLRK
+476 
-486 RQGTDKLQIS
+486 
-496 RISRKQH
+496 ISRKQH
-503 LLRIAAIVLLILS
+503 ILRISGIVLLILS
-516 IPILGNQSF
+516 ILTLGKQSF
-525 QHPFKSKTLQITC
+525 RYPFKTQTLQITC

-556 YLIDGGSSSQSEL
+556 YLIDGGSSSQSDL

-581 GISYLDGIFISH
+581 GISCLDGIFISH

-618 GYLVLPGWSEP
+618 AYLVLPGWTEP
-629 PQAWTDLARTAQKA
+629 PEAWTDLASAAQKA
-643 GLKTVTGNTG
+643 GIKTVTGNAG
-653 DIIHS
+653 NIIRS
-658 GAATFEVLWPENTA
+658 GAAAFEILWPESTA

-688 GEFQMLFTG
+688 GDFRMLFTG

-705 KLLTAGYLND
+705 KLLSVGCFND

-728 SSSEEFLKKLK
+728 SSSEEFLKKVK
-739 PELAIISCS
+739 PELSIISCS
-748 STNTYGHPSLETIQR
+748 STNTYGHPSPETIKR
-763 LEDCGSQVEY
+763 LKDCGSQIEY
-773 TMKNGAITLETNGK
+773 TMKNGAIILETNGK
-787 NLRIRRFCSC
+787 NLRIRRFCSN

>member
-6 MCLLCFLMMLAL
+6 ICLLCFLMMLAL

-25 IPLIRGNPLPAGVQS
+25 IPLIRGNPLPASLQS
-40 WIEAHPASEI
+40 WIKVHLGSEI

-83 NVRVFLKNEEELKPG
+83 NVRVFLKKEEELKPG
-98 MQILVKGT
+98 MQIFVKGI
-106 LKSVEGPA
+106 LKEVEGPT

-141 KTSAYSGYRQA
+141 KTSTYSGYHQA
-152 MLSVKEKCRIV
+152 MLMVKEKCRQI
-163 LESVA
+163 LENTA
-168 GEDASVFE
+168 GKDAPVFE
-176 AVVLGDKT
+176 AIVLGEKT
-184 SLDPEIRMRYQMAGI
+184 GLDPEIRMRYQLAGI

-213 GIGLYN
+213 GMGLYK
-219 LMKQVGFGIWPAGIF
+219 LMKRVGFGIWPAGIF
-234 SLVVMLQYGMLTGG
+234 SLAVMLQYGMMTGG
-248 SVSTMRAVTMFL
+248 SVSTLRAVTMFL

-300 SFGCILG
+300 SFGCVLG
-307 ICAASER
+307 ICVASER
-314 ICALAGAKRKVTKA
+314 ICALAGAKRKGTKV
-328 FWGSVALQL
+328 FCESVALWL
-337 MTLPVMLKFF
+337 VTLPVMLKFF
-347 GEVSLAGLV
+347 GEASLAGLV

-369 AGGVAAMLLGFISVP
+369 AGGVAAMILGFVSIP
-384 AARVVI
+384 AGRVVI
-390 FPARGLLFLY
+390 FPARVLLFLY
-400 EKLCE
+400 ERLCE

-412 CTWIGGEPEI
+412 CTWIGGEPKI
-422 WQIVVYYVILI
+422 WQITVYYAILI

-440 YVRELEQKKKEM
+440 YIKES
-452 EEDGAKELRSEE
+452 DQTK
-464 NTQRNPLRNWYD
+464 
-476 NINIQQNLRK
+476 
-486 RQGTDKLQIS
+486 
-496 RISRKQH
+496 ISRKQH
-503 LLRIAAIVLLILS
+503 ILRISGIVLLILS
-516 IPILGNQSF
+516 ILTLGNQSF
-525 QHPFKSKTLQITC
+525 RYPFKTQTLQITC

-556 YLIDGGSSSQSEL
+556 YLIDGGSSSQSDL

-581 GISYLDGIFISH
+581 GISCLDGIFISH

-618 GYLVLPGWSEP
+618 AYLVLPGWTEP
-629 PQAWTDLARTAQKA
+629 PEAWTDLASAAQKA
-643 GLKTVTGNTG
+643 GIKTVTGNAG
-653 DIIHS
+653 NIIRS
-658 GAATFEVLWPENTA
+658 GAAAFEILWPESTA

-688 GEFQMLFTG
+688 GDFRMLFTG

-705 KLLTAGYLND
+705 KLLSVGCFND

-728 SSSEEFLKKLK
+728 SSSEEFLKKVK
-739 PELAIISCS
+739 PELSIISCS
-748 STNTYGHPSLETIQR
+748 STNTYGHPSPETIKR
-763 LEDCGSQVEY
+763 LKDCGSQIEY
-773 TMKNGAITLETNGK
+773 TMKNGAIILETNGK
-787 NLRIRRFCSC
+787 NLRIRRFCSN

>member
-6 MCLLCFLMMLAL
+6 MCLLCFLMMLSF

-25 IPLIRGNPLPAGVQS
+25 IPLIRGNPLPASVQS
-40 WIEAHPASEI
+40 WIEVHPASEI
-50 CGEVERYENTEFSQ
+50 CGEVERYESTEFSQ

-106 LKSVEGPA
+106 LKSVEGPT

-119 DSRQYYACRHIYYFM
+119 DSCQYYACRHIYYFM

-152 MLSVKEKCRIV
+152 MLSVKEKCRSV

-168 GEDASVFE
+168 GEDASVFD

-213 GIGLYN
+213 GMGLYN
-219 LMKQVGFGIWPAGIF
+219 LMKRVGFGIWPAGIF
-234 SLVVMLQYGMLTGG
+234 SLAVMLQYGMMTGG

-300 SFGCILG
+300 SFGCVLG
-307 ICAASER
+307 ICEASDR
-314 ICALAGAKRKVTKA
+314 ICALSGAKRKVTKA
-328 FWGSVALQL
+328 FWGSAALQL

-390 FPARGLLFLY
+390 FPARGLLLLY

-422 WQIVVYYVILI
+422 WQIVMYYVVLI

-440 YVRELEQKKKEM
+440 YV
-452 EEDGAKELRSEE
+452 KELDQEKIELKKDEMKRLQREE
-464 NTQRNPLRNWYD
+464 
-476 NINIQQNLRK
+476 IS
-486 RQGTDKLQIS
+486 QIA
-496 RISRKQH
+496 RKQH
-503 LLRIAAIVLLILS
+503 ILRTAAIVLLTVSVLT
-516 IPILGNQSF
+516 LGNQSF
-525 QHPFKSKTLQITC
+525 RYPFKYKTLQITC

-556 YLIDGGSSSQSEL
+556 YLIDGGSSSQSDL

-629 PQAWTDLARTAQKA
+629 PQAWNDLARAAKKA

-688 GEFQMLFTG
+688 GEFRMLFTG

-748 STNTYGHPSLETIQR
+748 STNTYGHPSPETIQR

-787 NLRIRRFCSC
+787 NLRIHRFCSR

>member
-6 MCLLCFLMMLAL
+6 MCLLCFLMMLVL

-25 IPLIRGNPLPAGVQS
+25 IPLIRGNPLPASVQS
-40 WIEAHPASEI
+40 WIKAHPGSEI

-83 NVRVFLKNEEELKPG
+83 NVRVFLKKEEELKPG
-98 MQILVKGT
+98 MQIFVKGI
-106 LKSVEGPA
+106 LKEVEGPT

-119 DSRQYYACRHIYYFM
+119 DSSQYYACRHIYYFM

-141 KTSAYSGYRQA
+141 KTSTYSGYHQA
-152 MLSVKEKCRIV
+152 MLMVKEKCRQI
-163 LESVA
+163 LENTA
-168 GEDASVFE
+168 GKDAPVFE
-176 AVVLGDKT
+176 AIVLGEKT
-184 SLDPEIRMRYQMAGI
+184 GLDPEIRMRYQLAGI

-213 GIGLYN
+213 GMGLYK
-219 LMKQVGFGIWPAGIF
+219 LIKRVGFGIWPAGIF
-234 SLVVMLQYGMLTGG
+234 SLAVMLQYGMMTGG
-248 SVSTMRAVTMFL
+248 SVSTLRAVTMFL

-300 SFGCILG
+300 SFGCVMG
-307 ICAASER
+307 ICVASER
-314 ICALAGAKRKVTKA
+314 ICALAGAKRKGTKV
-328 FWGSVALQL
+328 FCESVALWL
-337 MTLPVMLKFF
+337 VTLPVMLKFF
-347 GEVSLAGLV
+347 GEASLAGLV
-356 LNLAVLPSVGVVL
+356 LNLAVLPSVVVVL
-369 AGGVAAMLLGFISVP
+369 VGGVAAMILGFVSIP
-384 AARVVI
+384 TGRVVI
-390 FPARGLLFLY
+390 FPARVLLFLY
-400 EKLCE
+400 ERLCE

-422 WQIVVYYVILI
+422 WQITIYYAILV
-433 AVLFIGQ
+433 AVLLIGQ
-440 YVRELEQKKKEM
+440 YIKES
-452 EEDGAKELRSEE
+452 DQTK
-464 NTQRNPLRNWYD
+464 
-476 NINIQQNLRK
+476 
-486 RQGTDKLQIS
+486 
-496 RISRKQH
+496 ISRKQH
-503 LLRIAAIVLLILS
+503 ILRISGIVLLILS
-516 IPILGNQSF
+516 ILTLGKQSF
-525 QHPFKSKTLQITC
+525 RYSFKNQTLQITC

-618 GYLVLPGWSEP
+618 GHLVLPGWSEP
-629 PQAWTDLARTAQKA
+629 PEAWTDLARTAEKA
-643 GLKTVTGNTG
+643 GIKTVTGNAG
-653 DIIHS
+653 NIIRS
-658 GAATFEVLWPENTA
+658 GAAAFEILWPESTA

-688 GEFQMLFTG
+688 GDFRMLFTG

-705 KLLTAGYLND
+705 KLLTAGCLND

-728 SSSEEFLKKLK
+728 SSSEAFLKKLK
-739 PELAIISCS
+739 PELSIISCS
-748 STNTYGHPSLETIQR
+748 STNTYGHPSPETIQR
-763 LEDCGSQVEY
+763 LKDCGSQIEY
-773 TMKNGAITLETNGK
+773 TMKNGAITLETNGE
-787 NLRIRRFCSC
+787 NLRILRFYSN

>member
-6 MCLLCFLMMLAL
+6 ICLLCFLMMLAL

-25 IPLIRGNPLPAGVQS
+25 IPLIRGNPLPASLQS
-40 WIEAHPASEI
+40 WIKVHPGSEI

-83 NVRVFLKNEEELKPG
+83 NVRVFLKKEEELKPG
-98 MQILVKGT
+98 MQIFVKGI
-106 LKSVEGPA
+106 LKEVEGPT

-141 KTSAYSGYRQA
+141 KTSTYSGYHQA
-152 MLSVKEKCRIV
+152 MLMVKEKCRQI
-163 LESVA
+163 LENTA
-168 GEDASVFE
+168 GKDAPVFE
-176 AVVLGDKT
+176 AIVLGEKT
-184 SLDPEIRMRYQMAGI
+184 GLDPEIRMRYQLAGI

-213 GIGLYN
+213 GMGLYK
-219 LMKQVGFGIWPAGIF
+219 LMKRVGFGIWPAGIF
-234 SLVVMLQYGMLTGG
+234 SLAVMLQYGMMTGG
-248 SVSTMRAVTMFL
+248 SVSTLRAVTMFL

-300 SFGCILG
+300 SFGCVLG
-307 ICAASER
+307 ICVASER
-314 ICALAGAKRKVTKA
+314 ICALAGAKRKGTKV
-328 FWGSVALQL
+328 FCESVALWL
-337 MTLPVMLKFF
+337 VTLPVMLKFF
-347 GEVSLAGLV
+347 GEASLAGLV

-369 AGGVAAMLLGFISVP
+369 AGGVAAMILGFVSIP
-384 AARVVI
+384 AGRVVI
-390 FPARGLLFLY
+390 FPARVLLFLY
-400 EKLCE
+400 ERLCE

-412 CTWIGGEPEI
+412 CTWIGGEPKI
-422 WQIVVYYVILI
+422 WQITVYYAILI

-440 YVRELEQKKKEM
+440 YIKES
-452 EEDGAKELRSEE
+452 DQTK
-464 NTQRNPLRNWYD
+464 
-476 NINIQQNLRK
+476 
-486 RQGTDKLQIS
+486 
-496 RISRKQH
+496 ISRKQH
-503 LLRIAAIVLLILS
+503 ILRISGIVLLILS
-516 IPILGNQSF
+516 ILTLGNQSF
-525 QHPFKSKTLQITC
+525 RYPFKTQTLQITC

-556 YLIDGGSSSQSEL
+556 YLIDGGSSSQSDL

-581 GISYLDGIFISH
+581 GISCLDGIFISH

-618 GYLVLPGWSEP
+618 AYLVLPGWTEP
-629 PQAWTDLARTAQKA
+629 PEAWTDLASAAQKA
-643 GLKTVTGNTG
+643 GIKTVTGNAG
-653 DIIHS
+653 NIIRS
-658 GAATFEVLWPENTA
+658 GAAAFEILWPESTA

-688 GEFQMLFTG
+688 GDFRMLFTG

-705 KLLTAGYLND
+705 KLLSVGCFND

-728 SSSEEFLKKLK
+728 SSSEEFLKKVK
-739 PELAIISCS
+739 PELSIISCS
-748 STNTYGHPSLETIQR
+748 STNTYGHPSPETIKR
-763 LEDCGSQVEY
+763 LKDCGSQIEY
-773 TMKNGAITLETNGK
+773 TMKNGAIILETNGK
-787 NLRIRRFCSC
+787 NLRIRRFCSN

>member
-6 MCLLCFLMMLAL
+6 MCLLCFLMMLVL

-25 IPLIRGNPLPAGVQS
+25 IPLIRGNPLPASVQS
-40 WIEAHPASEI
+40 WIKAHPGSEI

-83 NVRVFLKNEEELKPG
+83 NVRVFLKKEEELKPG
-98 MQILVKGT
+98 MQIFVKGI
-106 LKSVEGPA
+106 LKEVEGPT

-119 DSRQYYACRHIYYFM
+119 DSSRYYACRHIYYFM

-141 KTSAYSGYRQA
+141 KTSTYSGYHQA
-152 MLSVKEKCRIV
+152 MLMVKEKCRQI
-163 LESVA
+163 LENTA
-168 GEDASVFE
+168 GKDAPVFE
-176 AVVLGDKT
+176 AIVLGEKT
-184 SLDPEIRMRYQMAGI
+184 GLDPEIRMRYQLAGI

-213 GIGLYN
+213 GMGLYK
-219 LMKQVGFGIWPAGIF
+219 LMKRVGFGIWPAGIF
-234 SLVVMLQYGMLTGG
+234 SLAVMLQYGMMTGG
-248 SVSTMRAVTMFL
+248 SVSTLRAVTMFL

-300 SFGCILG
+300 SFGCVLG
-307 ICAASER
+307 ICVASER
-314 ICALAGAKRKVTKA
+314 IFALAGAKRKGTKV
-328 FWGSVALQL
+328 FCESVALWL
-337 MTLPVMLKFF
+337 VTLPVMLKFF
-347 GEVSLAGLV
+347 GEASLAGLV

-369 AGGVAAMLLGFISVP
+369 AGGVAAMILGFVSIP
-384 AARVVI
+384 TGRVMI
-390 FPARGLLFLY
+390 FPARVLLFLY
-400 EKLCE
+400 ERLCE

-422 WQIVVYYVILI
+422 WQITIYYAILV
-433 AVLFIGQ
+433 AVLLIGQ
-440 YVRELEQKKKEM
+440 YIKES
-452 EEDGAKELRSEE
+452 DQTK
-464 NTQRNPLRNWYD
+464 
-476 NINIQQNLRK
+476 
-486 RQGTDKLQIS
+486 
-496 RISRKQH
+496 ISRKQH
-503 LLRIAAIVLLILS
+503 ILRISGIVLLILS
-516 IPILGNQSF
+516 ILTLGKQSF
-525 QHPFKSKTLQITC
+525 RYSFKNQTLQITC

-581 GISYLDGIFISH
+581 GISCLDGIFISH

-618 GYLVLPGWSEP
+618 AYLVLPGWTEP
-629 PQAWTDLARTAQKA
+629 PEAWTDLASAAQKA
-643 GLKTVTGNTG
+643 GIKTVTGNAG
-653 DIIHS
+653 NIIRS
-658 GAATFEVLWPENTA
+658 GAAAFEILWPESTA

-688 GEFQMLFTG
+688 GDFRMLFTG

-705 KLLTAGYLND
+705 KLLSAGCLND
-715 IDCLKVGHHGSRY
+715 IDCLKVGHHGSGY
-728 SSSEEFLKKLK
+728 SSSEEFLKKVK
-739 PELAIISCS
+739 PELSIISCS
-748 STNTYGHPSLETIQR
+748 STNTYGHPSPETVKR
-763 LEDCGSQVEY
+763 LKDCGSQIEY
-773 TMKNGAITLETNGK
+773 TMKNGAIILETNGK
-787 NLRIRRFCSC
+787 NLRIRRFFGN

>member
-6 MCLLCFLMMLAL
+6 MCLLCFLMMLSL

-25 IPLIRGNPLPAGVQS
+25 IPLIRGNPLPASVQS
-40 WIEAHPASEI
+40 WIEVHPASEI

-70 TYLIYHSKKFPIN
+70 TYLIYRSKKFPIN
-83 NVRVFLKNEEELKPG
+83 NVRVFLKKEEELKPG
-98 MQILVKGT
+98 MQILVKGI
-106 LKSVEGPA
+106 LKEVEGPT

-134 KKAVLLK
+134 KKAALLK
-141 KTSAYSGYRQA
+141 KTTAYSGFRQA
-152 MLSVKEKCRIV
+152 MLSVKEKCRSI
-163 LESVA
+163 LETVA
-168 GEDASVFE
+168 GEDASVFD

-213 GIGLYN
+213 GMGLYN
-219 LMKQVGFGIWPAGIF
+219 LLKRAGLGIWPAGIF
-234 SLVVMLQYGMLTGG
+234 SLAVMLQYGMMTGG

-307 ICAASER
+307 ICVAAER
-314 ICALAGAKRKVTKA
+314 ICALAGAKGKVTKA
-328 FWGSVALQL
+328 FWGSVALWL
-337 MTLPVMLKFF
+337 VTLPVMLKFF
-347 GEVSLAGLV
+347 GEVSLAGLI

-369 AGGVAAMLLGFISVP
+369 SGGVAAMLLGFVSIP
-384 AARVVI
+384 AARAVI
-390 FPARGLLFLY
+390 FPAKGVLFLY

-412 CTWIGGEPEI
+412 CTWIGGEPEL
-422 WQIVVYYVILI
+422 WQIVVYYMILI
-433 AVLFIGQ
+433 TVLFIGQ
-440 YVRELEQKKKEM
+440 YVKESDQKKKEL
-452 EEDGAKELRSEE
+452 EKGEAK
-464 NTQRNPLRNWYD
+464 
-476 NINIQQNLRK
+476 
-486 RQGTDKLQIS
+486 GLQHI
-496 RISRKQH
+496 
-503 LLRIAAIVLLILS
+503 LRIAAIVLLTLS
-516 IPILGNQSF
+516 ILTLGIRSF
-525 QHPFKSKTLQITC
+525 RYLFKSETLQIIC

-545 GILIRTPDNKH
+545 GILVRTPDNKH

-618 GYLVLPGWSEP
+618 GHLVLPGWSEP
-629 PQAWTDLARTAQKA
+629 PEAWTDLARAAEKA
-643 GLKTVTGNTG
+643 GIKTVAGNTG

-658 GAATFEVLWPENTA
+658 GTAAFEILWPESTA

-688 GEFQMLFTG
+688 GEFRMLFTG

-705 KLLTAGYLND
+705 KLLTAGCLND

-728 SSSEEFLKKLK
+728 SSSEAFLKKLK
-739 PELAIISCS
+739 PELSIISCS
-748 STNTYGHPSLETIQR
+748 STNTYGHPSPETIQR
-763 LEDCGSQVEY
+763 LKDCGSQIEY

-787 NLRIRRFCSC
+787 NLRILRFYSN